1 MQLAMEFGP
10 RRLLPVVVMSLR
22 GMPGHGNLVPLV
34 LAVEIFMAP
43 RVDPV
48 QSDSVTPTRTRV
60 VVVGGGIIG
69 ASTAFF
75 LARKGVP
82 VVLCEKGY
90 IAGEQSSRN
99 WGWCRKM
106 GRDPREIPLS
116 LEALRLWRELN
127 TLTGAETGFRQ
138 SGILYLCKTADDVAK
153 REAWLEQ
160 ARPFQLDTRLISRDE
175 VARVLPGLAGDWQ
188 GALYTPSD
196 GRGEPQ
202 KATPAIAEAAR
213 HHGATILQQCAVRGI
228 ETQGGRVAAV
238 VTERGRITC
247 DSVVLAGGV
256 WSRLFCG
263 NLDLR
268 LPQLKV
274 MSSVMR
280 TEALDGGPEA
290 SCSGFGFGLR
300 KRLDGGYNVAS
311 WSGNVVDI
319 VPDTLRFFGDFLPAL
334 RLQWRQMRLR
344 IGGKFLEEWR
354 VPRHW
359 SLDAPSP
366 FERVRT
372 LDPEP
377 YEPILR
383 QARDSVTAAFPAFRD
398 MKVAES
404 WGGVI
409 DVTPDAV
416 PVISGVDTLPGFFIA
431 TGFTGHGFGIGPGA
445 GRLMADL
452 VTGDTPVVDPTAFRY
467 SRFTDGSRP
476 QPSPLA

>member
-1 MQLAMEFGP
+1 
-10 RRLLPVVVMSLR
+10 
-22 GMPGHGNLVPLV
+22 
-34 LAVEIFMAP
+34 MAP

-48 QSDSVTPTRTRV
+48 ASNSAVPARTGV
-60 VVVGGGIIG
+60 VVIGGGIIG
-69 ASTAFF
+69 TCTAFF
-75 LARKGVP
+75 LAGKGVP
-82 VVLCEKGY
+82 VVLCEKGH

-106 GRDPREIPLS
+106 GRDPREIPLAI
-116 LEALRLWRELN
+116 EALRLWPEMN
-127 TLTGAETGFRQ
+127 ALTGAETGFRQ
-138 SGILYLCKTADDVAK
+138 CGIVYLCKSADEMAK
-153 REAWLEQ
+153 REAWLDE
-160 ARPFQLDTRLISRDE
+160 ARPYQLDTRLLSRDE
-175 VARVLPGLAGDWQ
+175 AGAVLPGLSGEWQ
-188 GALYTPSD
+188 GALYTQSD
-196 GRGEPQ
+196 GRAEPQ
-202 KATPAIAEAAR
+202 KAAPAIAEAAR
-213 HHGATILQQCAVRGI
+213 RSGATILQQCAVRGI
-228 ETQGGRVAAV
+228 ETQGGRVAGV
-238 VTERGRITC
+238 VTEKGHIAC

-280 TEALDGGPEA
+280 TEPLEGGPET

-300 KRLDGGYNVAS
+300 KRLDGGYTVAS

-319 VPDTLRFFGDFLPAL
+319 VPDTFRFFSEFLPAL
-334 RLQWRQMRLR
+334 RLQWHTMRLR
-344 IGGKFLEEWR
+344 IGTKFLEEWR
-354 VPRHW
+354 IPRQW
-359 SLDAPSP
+359 KLDTPSP

-377 YEPILR
+377 YRPILD
-383 QARDSVTAAFPAFRD
+383 QAGRYASAAFPVFRD
-398 MKVAES
+398 MKVIES

-416 PVISGVDTLPGFFIA
+416 PVISAVDTLPGFFIA

-445 GRLMADL
+445 GRLMAEL
-452 VTGDTPVVDPTAFRY
+452 VTGETPVVDPTPFRY

-476 QPSPLA
+476 MPSPLV